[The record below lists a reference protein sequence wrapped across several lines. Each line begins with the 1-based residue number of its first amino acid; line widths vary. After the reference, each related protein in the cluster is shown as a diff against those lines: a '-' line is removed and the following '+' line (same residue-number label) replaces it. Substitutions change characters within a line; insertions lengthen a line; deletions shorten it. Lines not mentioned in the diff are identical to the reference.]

1 PEVSGIHYG
10 HKKRASVALFAF
22 LQGSSAGCSKFAGGE
37 FAGVFA
43 HQLFG
48 TLAAA
53 TTISAYAQF
62 LTDLRTAITG
72 GHRLL
77 DLLLGNGFA
86 QTDVHSMKPDANYF
100 DLHCSLNAKDLQ

>member
-1 PEVSGIHYG
+1 M
-10 HKKRASVALFAF
+10 ALFAF
-22 LQGSSAGCSKFAGGE
+22 LQGQLSAGCSKFAGGE
-37 FAGVFA
+37 LAGVFA
-43 HQLFG
+43 HQLLG

-62 LTDLRTAITG
+62 LADLRIAITG

>member
-1 PEVSGIHYG
+1 M
-10 HKKRASVALFAF
+10 ALFAF
-22 LQGSSAGCSKFAGGE
+22 LQGQISAGCSKFAGGE
-37 FAGVFA
+37 LAGVFA
-43 HQLFG
+43 HQLLG

-53 TTISAYAQF
+53 TTVSAYAQF
-62 LTDLRTAITG
+62 LADLRIAITG